1 MKTTVQTVYDM
12 GQWPQIR
19 HGQVYPRP
27 TILKGTGSQQMRWGN
42 RPCRRRLAGEHQKSF
57 ETPLIDCYA
66 INCRSVI
73 NAYAII
79 CHHRHVLCL
88 SCKLMACV
96 STSRQIATQSPAG
109 QWFRPHAK
117 TAVDLT
123 HKRSITTKPTTIQ
136 PPPMPIKIGSA
147 GNGSILAD

>member
-1 MKTTVQTVYDM
+1 MKGTVQTVYDM

-42 RPCRRRLAGEHQKSF
+42 RPCRRRLAGEHQKI
-57 ETPLIDCYA
+57 LR
-66 INCRSVI
+66 NI

-136 PPPMPIKIGSA
+136 PPPMPIKNKLMA
-147 GNGSILAD
+147 TGSILADL